1 MRFKLFLASLFLFS
15 LLIMAVF
22 EPYLANDL
30 PFYVKYKNKMYYPV
44 NQPNTKIEGTNLNAR
59 NVDWREMQTEEI
71 RWALLTPY
79 GIHKKEYQ
87 TFASPFGKQIF
98 KDSAGK
104 EADLP
109 TKYRHLLGT
118 DKYGTDVLAGI
129 IHGARISIA
138 VVLGSL
144 AILLSIG
151 IFLGGIA
158 GYLGNNQWKM
168 QRGEYYFL
176 FLGAIFGFFYG
187 FYVRSYTLMDS
198 FNASSLLGV
207 LNLAISIAIFFIIAY
222 LTTKIGRIF
231 SFIPFFRAE
240 KYIPLDTFI
249 VKIIEIKSAIPSMIL
264 VLTFSIL
271 FSEKGISTLIFII
284 GLSAWTGIAR
294 LTRAEV
300 MKISNLQF
308 IEAGKSLGFSHFRI
322 LLHHII
328 PNALLP
334 ISVAVLQS
342 ISGIILI
349 EAGLSFLNIGLA
361 ADEISWGKLIS
372 MARESDIDKW
382 WVIIFPGGMIFCT
395 VISIY
400 QIMQYFNQKNSA
412 RNE

>member
-158 GYLGNNQWKM
+158 GYLG
-168 QRGEYYFL
+168 
-176 FLGAIFGFFYG
+176 
-187 FYVRSYTLMDS
+187 
-198 FNASSLLGV
+198 
-207 LNLAISIAIFFIIAY
+207 
-222 LTTKIGRIF
+222 
-231 SFIPFFRAE
+231 
-240 KYIPLDTFI
+240 
-249 VKIIEIKSAIPSMIL
+249 
-264 VLTFSIL
+264 
-271 FSEKGISTLIFII
+271 
-284 GLSAWTGIAR
+284 
-294 LTRAEV
+294 
-300 MKISNLQF
+300 KISRF
-308 IEAGKSLGFSHFRI
+308 
-322 LLHHII
+322 
-328 PNALLP
+328 
-334 ISVAVLQS
+334 
-342 ISGIILI
+342 
-349 EAGLSFLNIGLA
+349 
-361 ADEISWGKLIS
+361 
-372 MARESDIDKW
+372 
-382 WVIIFPGGMIFCT
+382 
-395 VISIY
+395 
-400 QIMQYFNQKNSA
+400 
-412 RNE
+412 